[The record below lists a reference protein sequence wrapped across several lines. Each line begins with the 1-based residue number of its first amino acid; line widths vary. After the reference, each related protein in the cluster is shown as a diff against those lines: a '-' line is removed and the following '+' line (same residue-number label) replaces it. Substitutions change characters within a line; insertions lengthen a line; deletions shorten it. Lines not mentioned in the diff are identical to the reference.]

1 MKPRFRN
8 RARIM
13 RYEQIITKSGPMQL
27 SIPNETIDAD
37 GFYVS
42 YNDTDY
48 DIYGSDT
55 TALVFGQMERFFIL
69 KGDHRRQYLDLMQH
83 GFHACLDYYKTQPA
97 HHRSDSVDDP
107 ILYRDMPAMEP
118 ASSFRP

>member
-1 MKPRFRN
+1 
-8 RARIM
+8 M

-27 SIPNETIDAD
+27 SIPNQTIDAD

-83 GFHACLDYYKTQPA
+83 GFHSCLDYYKTQPA

>member
-1 MKPRFRN
+1 
-8 RARIM
+8 M
-13 RYEQIITKSGPMQL
+13 RYELILTKSGPMQL
-27 SIPNETIDAD
+27 SIPNETIQAD

-69 KGDHRRQYLDLMQH
+69 NGDHRRQYLDLMKD
-83 GFHACLDYYKTQPA
+83 GFHACLDYFKTLPA
-97 HHRSDSVDDP
+97 NHRSDSVDDP
-107 ILYRDMPAMEP
+107 ILYRDVPTIELTAT
-118 ASSFRP
+118 SSYTA